1 MEISHPDD
9 KTNTRAYFRYK
20 INYTELTRRSFVE
33 CICVDLIWA
42 ASFYFVFR
50 LKSKLHFCQL
60 KLFDIYK
67 HFQDKEIFTDFAQP

>member
-9 KTNTRAYFRYK
+9 KTNTRAY
-20 INYTELTRRSFVE
+20 ILTRRSFVE

-67 HFQDKEIFTDFAQP
+67 HFQDKEIFTDFAQL